1 MICERGFGLVRIPFR
16 FFTVWSKK
24 NSLTIAN
31 LDVSVASRQM
41 KVVKRHIK
49 MKSRHDRPQKV

>member
-1 MICERGFGLVRIPFR
+1 MICERGFGQSESPFC
-16 FFTVWSKK
+16 FSLFGAK
-24 NSLTIAN
+24 NSQTVAN